1 MLRLLD
7 RHELHLVQSI
17 AHQTWPNT
25 FAKILTKEQIVYM
38 LDWMYH
44 KTILE
49 KNYDDGH
56 LFYAYFE
63 NNLAIGFLAIQVN
76 LLEGKSLKIHKLY
89 VLPNQQGKGVG
100 YKLIQKAIEIAKKL
114 DQKNVFLNVNRF
126 NQAVDFYK
134 RVGFSILKEENIEI
148 GKGFLMEDY
157 VMLISV

>member
-25 FAKILTKEQIVYM
+25 FVEILTTEQIDYM
-38 LDWMYH
+38 LEWMYN
-44 KTILE
+44 KAILE

-56 LFYAYFE
+56 QFYAYFE
-63 NNLAIGFLAIQVN
+63 NNLAIGFMAIQVN

-100 YKLIQKAIEIAKKL
+100 YKLFQKAIEIAKNL
-114 DQKNVFLNVNRF
+114 EQKDVFLNVNRF
-126 NQAVDFYK
+126 NKAVDFYK

-148 GKGFLMEDY
+148 GNGFLMEDY
-157 VMLISV
+157 VMQLSI

>member
-7 RHELHLVQSI
+7 RHELHFVQSI

-25 FAKILTKEQIVYM
+25 FAEILTTEQIDYM
-38 LDWMYH
+38 LDWMYN
-44 KTILE
+44 KAILE
-49 KNYDDGH
+49 KNYDNGH
-56 LFYAYFE
+56 LFFAYFE
-63 NNLAIGFLAIQVN
+63 NAEAIGFMAIQAN

-100 YKLIQKAIEIAKKL
+100 YKLIQKAIEIAKNL

-157 VMLISV
+157 VMQLSI

>member
-25 FAKILTKEQIVYM
+25 FAEILTTEQIDYM
-38 LDWMYH
+38 LEWMYN
-44 KTILE
+44 KAILE

-56 LFYAYFE
+56 QFYAYFE
-63 NNLAIGFLAIQVN
+63 NAEAIGFIAIQVN

-89 VLPNQQGKGVG
+89 VLPNQQGKRVG
-100 YKLIQKAIEIAKKL
+100 YKLIQKAIEIAKNL

-157 VMLISV
+157 VMQLCI

>member
-7 RHELHLVQSI
+7 RHELHLVHSI

-25 FAKILTKEQIVYM
+25 FAEILTTKQIDYM

-44 KTILE
+44 KAILE

-56 LFYAYFE
+56 QFYAYFE
-63 NNLAIGFLAIQVN
+63 NNLAIGFMAIQVN
-76 LLEGKSLKIHKLY
+76 LLEGKSMKIHKLY

-100 YKLIQKAIEIAKKL
+100 YKLIQKAIEIANNL
-114 DQKNVFLNVNRF
+114 EQKNVFLNVNRF
-126 NQAVDFYK
+126 NKAVDFYK

-148 GKGFLMEDY
+148 GNGFLMEDY
-157 VMLISV
+157 VMEIIK

>member
-7 RHELHLVQSI
+7 RHELQIVQTI

-25 FAKILTKEQIVYM
+25 FAEILTTEQIDYM
-38 LDWMYH
+38 LEWMYN
-44 KTILE
+44 KAILE

-56 LFYAYFE
+56 QFYAYFE
-63 NNLAIGFLAIQVN
+63 NNLAIGFMAIQVN

-100 YKLIQKAIEIAKKL
+100 YKLFQKAIEIAKNL
-114 DQKNVFLNVNRF
+114 EQKDVFLNVNRF
-126 NQAVDFYK
+126 NKAVDFYK

-157 VMLISV
+157 VMQLSI